1 MSDCNEELNNLYSSP
16 NIITIKDDGMSRTEQ
31 IELMD
36 IQSESSGGKTS
47 RKETTRNT

>member
-16 NIITIKDDGMSRTEQ
+16 NIVTIKEDGMSRTEH

-36 IQSESSGGKTS
+36 ID
-47 RKETTRNT
+47 RKFWRENLKERNN